1 MNTAGQIY
9 SFSRSFFSFAFR
21 EFEYQRLRRAQIGFL
36 VFGVLFFLYLVASA
50 LLSSRDR
57 LSLSSIN
64 TLSSTGE
71 QSVIA
76 HNDGDDVSK
85 LRIQD
90 FHRLEVKDG
99 RPVWEI
105 RARDANYFHLQ
116 ATTHVND
123 ATVTVY
129 RPKQRSVTIHAD
141 VGRLSINGSTLLAA
155 VLEGHV
161 TVAVEDSLTAE
172 AQHAE
177 YQATSRVITAPDQ
190 VKIVGNGYQVSG
202 EGMEMQ
208 IDTENIKIQR
218 NAVSRFDPGAKVPA
232 GVEFNKT
239 ENPGRGAAAR

>member
-1 MNTAGQIY
+1 MNTSAPGLALKN
-9 SFSRSFFSFAFR
+9 RSFFGGFPALGYR
-21 EFEYQRLRRAQIGFL
+21 QLRRTQIGFL
-36 VFGVLFFLYLVASA
+36 VFGIMFFLYLVGSS
-50 LLSSRDR
+50 LLTSRDR
-57 LSLSSIN
+57 LSLSMIN

-71 QSVIA
+71 QTVIS
-76 HNDGDDVSK
+76 HHDGDDVSK

-129 RPKQRSVTIHAD
+129 RPKQRPVTIHAD
-141 VGRLSINGSTLLAA
+141 VGRLTINGSTLLGA

-161 TVAVEDSLTAE
+161 SVAVEDSLTAE

-177 YQATSRVITAPDQ
+177 YQATSRVITAPDL
-190 VKIVGNGYQVSG
+190 VKINGNGYLVSG

-208 IDTENIKIQR
+208 IDTENITIRR
-218 NAVSRFDPGAKVPA
+218 NVISHFDPGAKVPA
-232 GVEFNKT
+232 GVELNMP
-239 ENPGRGAAAR
+239 ENQTRDPVGR